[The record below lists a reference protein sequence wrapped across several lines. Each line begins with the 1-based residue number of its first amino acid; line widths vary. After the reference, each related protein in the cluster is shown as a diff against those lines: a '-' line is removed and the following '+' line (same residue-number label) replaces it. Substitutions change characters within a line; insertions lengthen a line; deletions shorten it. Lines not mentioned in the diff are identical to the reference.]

1 MAKITRIAPE
11 LPAVN
16 PQAAL
21 EYYEHKLGFRVA
33 MQSSRATEGRGVYE
47 TGCSCLASRMLGF
60 HGLPTPDR

>member
-16 PQAAL
+16 VQAAL

-33 MQSSRATEGRGVYE
+33 MQMLSGNRGQRH
-47 TGCSCLASRMLGF
+47 L
-60 HGLPTPDR
+60 